1 MRAWWAAAAM
11 AGALWWSAPRGKV
24 SAAGSG
30 YDGPWMASSNLSVDL
45 AGAQDTRVATWG
57 TADYHDFRVSLPAP
71 GKRVRILRI
80 AGDLVAWP
88 KVLPGELPVSP
99 GQYAGVLVGFM
110 TTAFEGSV
118 RCLPCADN
126 TMIYAQGAMGAAP
139 VRVPFDREVSVG
151 GALEADQVLVVR
163 IASWLNS
170 TGRPVHAEATFTVT
184 WRAEAE

>member
-1 MRAWWAAAAM
+1 
-11 AGALWWSAPRGKV
+11 
-24 SAAGSG
+24 
-30 YDGPWMASSNLSVDL
+30 MASSNLSVDL
-45 AGAQDTRVATWG
+45 MGAPDTRLATWG
-57 TADYHDFRVSLPAP
+57 TADYHDFRVSLPAL
-71 GKRVRILRI
+71 GKRVRVLRI

-88 KVLPGELPVSP
+88 RVLPGELPVSP

-110 TTAFEGSV
+110 TTAAEGSM

-126 TMIYAQGAMGAAP
+126 TMIYAQGAMSAAP

-163 IASWLNS
+163 VASWLNS

-184 WRAEAE
+184 WRAEADQK